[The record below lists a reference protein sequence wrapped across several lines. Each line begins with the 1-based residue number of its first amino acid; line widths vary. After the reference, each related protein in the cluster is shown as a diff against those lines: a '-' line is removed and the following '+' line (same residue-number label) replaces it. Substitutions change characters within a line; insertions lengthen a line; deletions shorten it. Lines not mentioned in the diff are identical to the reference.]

1 MMREGVLGVGNN
13 LGEMIRRGMLVGF
26 DVEGEGR
33 HRGMLYKDGLD
44 GFTTCHGIKH
54 TILYFV
60 E

>member
-33 HRGMLYKDGLD
+33 HGGVRD
-44 GFTTCHGIKH
+44 
-54 TILYFV
+54 
-60 E
+60 